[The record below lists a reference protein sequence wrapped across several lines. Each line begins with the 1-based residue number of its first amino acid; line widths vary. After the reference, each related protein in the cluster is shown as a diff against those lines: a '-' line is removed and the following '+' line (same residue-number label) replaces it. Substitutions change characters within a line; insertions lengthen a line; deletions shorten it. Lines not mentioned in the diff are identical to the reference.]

1 LTVLT
6 LELIL
11 ITLNINLI
19 FYYQVSRI
27 TYYFKVLFGS
37 LLLHVLTN
45 LFGLGIR
52 TGYQASRVKVWQ
64 EMGVKVLSLTDD
76 VGTKEGATCV
86 VEMARKLGP
95 LGGIFHLAVVLKDGL
110 FENQTIEA
118 FQAVS
123 KPKCHGTIYLDQLTR
138 NKDVAKNLHWFVVF
152 SSVSSGRGNAGQANY
167 GFANS
172 AMERICEERVK
183 SGLPGVAIQ
192 WGAIGDVGLIQVRN
206 ADTST
211 IQNTEAEKREGKDGL
226 DGGT

>member
-1 LTVLT
+1 M
-6 LELIL
+6 
-11 ITLNINLI
+11 
-19 FYYQVSRI
+19 VS
-27 TYYFKVLFGS
+27 
-37 LLLHVLTN
+37 
-45 LFGLGIR
+45 GIR
-52 TGYQASRVKVWQ
+52 TGYQARRIKVWQ

-76 VGTKEGATCV
+76 VGTKEGATCIV
-86 VEMARKLGP
+86 KKARKLGP

-123 KPKCHGTIYLDQLTR
+123 KPKYHGTIYLDQLTR
-138 NKDVAKNLHWFVVF
+138 EKDVAKDLHWFVVF

-192 WGAIGDVGLIQVRN
+192 WGAIGDVGLIQVQHS
-206 ADTST
+206 ST
-211 IQNTEAEKREGKDGL
+211 FIIQNAGKEEREEKNEIEWLG
-226 DGGT
+226 

>member
-1 LTVLT
+1 
-6 LELIL
+6 
-11 ITLNINLI
+11 
-19 FYYQVSRI
+19 
-27 TYYFKVLFGS
+27 
-37 LLLHVLTN
+37 
-45 LFGLGIR
+45 
-52 TGYQASRVKVWQ
+52 
-64 EMGVKVLSLTDD
+64 MGVKVLSLTDD

-86 VEMARKLGP
+86 VKKARKLGP

-123 KPKCHGTIYLDQLTR
+123 KPKYNGTINLDQLTR
-138 NKDVAKNLHWFVVF
+138 EKDVAKDLHWFVVF

-172 AMERICEERVK
+172 AMERICEERAR

-206 ADTST
+206 SNKFM
-211 IQNTEAEKREGKDGL
+211 IQSAKEEEREGKNEIEWLREHDQSL
-226 DGGT
+226 LSSDL

>member
-1 LTVLT
+1 
-6 LELIL
+6 
-11 ITLNINLI
+11 
-19 FYYQVSRI
+19 
-27 TYYFKVLFGS
+27 
-37 LLLHVLTN
+37 
-45 LFGLGIR
+45 
-52 TGYQASRVKVWQ
+52 
-64 EMGVKVLSLTDD
+64 MGVKVLSLTDD
-76 VGTKEGATCV
+76 VGTKEGAACV

-95 LGGIFHLAVVLKDGL
+95 LGGIFHLAAVLKDGL

-123 KPKCHGTIYLDQLTR
+123 KPKYHGTIYLDQLTR
-138 NKDVAKNLHWFVVF
+138 NKEVAKDLHWFVVF

-206 ADTST
+206 SNKST

-226 DGGT
+226 DGSEEHEFRSESSSIDQ

>member
-1 LTVLT
+1 M
-6 LELIL
+6 
-11 ITLNINLI
+11 
-19 FYYQVSRI
+19 
-27 TYYFKVLFGS
+27 
-37 LLLHVLTN
+37 
-45 LFGLGIR
+45 FGLGIR
-52 TGYQASRVKVWQ
+52 TGYQARRVKVWQ

-123 KPKCHGTIYLDQLTR
+123 KPKYHGTIYLDQLTR
-138 NKDVAKNLHWFVVF
+138 NREVAKDLHWFVVF

-183 SGLPGVAIQ
+183 SGLPGLAIQ

-206 ADTST
+206 ADKST
-211 IQNTEAEKREGKDGL
+211 IQNAGGG
-226 DGGT
+226 DGGRRGEQRDGVVGGHEFRVITYRPVASIIRSLSHKCQRTILFVHVMN

>member
-1 LTVLT
+1 M
-6 LELIL
+6 
-11 ITLNINLI
+11 
-19 FYYQVSRI
+19 VS
-27 TYYFKVLFGS
+27 
-37 LLLHVLTN
+37 
-45 LFGLGIR
+45 GIR
-52 TGYQASRVKVWQ
+52 TGYQARRVKVWH

-86 VEMARKLGP
+86 VKKARELGP

-123 KPKCHGTIYLDQLTR
+123 KPKYHGTIYLDQLTR
-138 NKDVAKNLHWFVVF
+138 EEDVAKDLHWFVVF
-152 SSVSSGRGNAGQANY
+152 SSVSSGRGNAGQTNY

-183 SGLPGVAIQ
+183 CGLPGVAIQ

-206 ADTST
+206 SIKFK
-211 IQNTEAEKREGKDGL
+211 IQNAREEERDGKNEIEWVGEHDQSL
-226 DGGT
+226 LSSDL

>member
-1 LTVLT
+1 
-6 LELIL
+6 
-11 ITLNINLI
+11 
-19 FYYQVSRI
+19 
-27 TYYFKVLFGS
+27 
-37 LLLHVLTN
+37 
-45 LFGLGIR
+45 
-52 TGYQASRVKVWQ
+52 
-64 EMGVKVLSLTDD
+64 MGVKVLSLTDD

-95 LGGIFHLAVVLKDGL
+95 LGGIFHLAAVLKDGL

-118 FQAVS
+118 FQAVI
-123 KPKCHGTIYLDQLTR
+123 KPKYQGTIYLDQLTR
-138 NKDVAKNLHWFVVF
+138 NKEVAKDLHWFVVF
-152 SSVSSGRGNAGQANY
+152 SSAVSSGRGNAGQTNY

-206 ADTST
+206 SNKST

-226 DGGT
+226 DGSEEHEFRSESSSIDQ